1 MKFNTNKLEQTRGLI
16 LQLSIAAVLF
26 IILAVFN
33 IETKNSENY
42 PKNFVEINLETDNFL
57 TNENI
62 LIRPLPI
69 TQENIITKQA
79 KFPGG
84 KTALH
89 EYFKNNINYP
99 EEAKQNNIQGRVY
112 VKFTITRYGKIK
124 KAEII
129 RNISPCID
137 TEALKLIKNM
147 PDWIPAEYN
156 NETTESIQIL
166 PVVFL
171 INKR

>member
-16 LQLSIAAVLF
+16 LQLSIAAVLL

-33 IETKNSENY
+33 IEIKNFENY
-42 PKNFVEINLETDNFL
+42 PRNFVEIDLETDIFL
-57 TNENI
+57 TNKNI
-62 LIRPLPI
+62 LTRPLPV
-69 TQENIITKQA
+69 TQENTVTKQA

-84 KTALH
+84 KTALQ

-112 VKFTITRYGKIK
+112 VKFTVTRYGKIK
-124 KAEII
+124 NAEII

-137 TEALKLIKNM
+137 AEALKLIKNM

-156 NETTESIQIL
+156 NETTESIQVLSVI
-166 PVVFL
+166 FL
-171 INKR
+171 VNKS